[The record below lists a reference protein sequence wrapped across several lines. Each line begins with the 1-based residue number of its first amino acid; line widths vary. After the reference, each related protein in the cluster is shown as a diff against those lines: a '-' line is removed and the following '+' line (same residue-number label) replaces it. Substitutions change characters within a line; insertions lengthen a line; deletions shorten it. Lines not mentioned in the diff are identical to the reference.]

1 MKCAD
6 RRRPS
11 RKTFAGDIKGEF
23 IGSFSG
29 IKSALV
35 GAFGLGAAV
44 EGLSALMEKYG
55 KVQDMAER
63 LGETAESVQRVG
75 QVATESGT
83 DVEMIAKA
91 MSKLTVEANK
101 ATHAGTEQAA
111 MFDTLGINAAEFRD
125 APLEGKLIVLAD
137 AWERN
142 TATGEGTAQM
152 LELLG
157 NRAQQLIPLLIAG
170 PEELRKKLA
179 EVSVASNAAVGIID
193 QMGDAWSAVKN
204 KGTAASA
211 EVVRYGRYLLA
222 LNAASV
228 RWLHGDLSGM
238 RNLPGTWKGMR
249 AEDKSFD
256 TPKKRGTGADE
267 KLAEI
272 EAEQK
277 AATEREKQHEKET
290 KAVIADAEKIIERQ
304 RQLETELESL
314 REKHRLA
321 AMTDEERLAALRE
334 REKQLILA
342 GGGTPAFQAKPAAGY
357 VLNQYDRARATHEDL
372 SPTAPL
378 MDAREKAL
386 ETGKEIERQ
395 EEEIAA
401 KKKRLETEIA
411 RLTEDCRLAGM
422 TAAQRLIALLE
433 KQKKLIAE
441 GWNPQIAKAG

>member
-1 MKCAD
+1 MAGISIPVGIKNAQFKAGLD
-6 RRRPS
+6 EMRRQA
-11 RKTFAGDIKGEF
+11 KTFAGDIKGEF

-179 EVSVASNAAVGIID
+179 EGSVASNAAVGIID

-290 KAVIADAEKIIERQ
+290 KAVIAAAKQKEIDALTDDPLTGKPKIASISVDSMQ
-304 RQLETELESL
+304 
-314 REKHRLA
+314 A
-321 AMTDEERLAALRE
+321 V
-334 REKQLILA
+334 
-342 GGGTPAFQAKPAAGY
+342 GGGGGIGSGGGDPQLR
-357 VLNQYDRARATHEDL
+357 VLDKIH
-372 SPTAPL
+372 S
-378 MDAREKAL
+378 AL
-386 ETGKEIERQ
+386 ETIVRNTEPGRGERD
-395 EEEIAA
+395 
-401 KKKRLETEIA
+401 R
-411 RLTEDCRLAGM
+411 
-422 TAAQRLIALLE
+422 
-433 KQKKLIAE
+433 
-441 GWNPQIAKAG
+441 PQPK